1 MVMGG
6 LRKEGRLFFLLKNNA
21 RRRNVMAKIRTTVD
35 FKPAQM
41 EKLQKL
47 SYAERRSRNSLV
59 EEAVTLLLNQRAEK
73 LEKTLI
79 RGK

>member
-1 MVMGG
+1 
-6 LRKEGRLFFLLKNNA
+6 
-21 RRRNVMAKIRTTVD
+21 MAKIRTTVD